1 MNMIAFLGLGRM
13 GTRMARRLVAAGHD
27 LSVWNRTPMPSAMP
41 GAQAAHSAAAAVADA
56 ELVLTMLSDPAA
68 VTDVLFGQHD
78 AVAAMRPGSL
88 LIEMSTIGPHAVADI
103 RRRLPESI
111 GLVDAPVLGGL
122 EPAASGSLLV
132 LAGGSQTDL
141 NRAEK
146 VLEALGE
153 VRHLG
158 PLGSG
163 AAMKLA
169 VMGVMVPMR
178 VLLAETLAAADANGL
193 DRAALLDILASRGL
207 ASFTAQTAPA
217 EETRYALAHAAKD
230 LTLAQQDLGRPGV
243 GLGMLAE
250 ARTRLAE
257 AKRTGLGGRDL
268 SVIYGQEIAVRN
280 EHVQKINPSTV
291 PAPGGAYSHAVRAG
305 DFLFV
310 SGQAALDD
318 GGNVVGEGDIDVQS
332 EFVFDCLERILADQ
346 GATFDDVVSIRTY
359 LTDMTMLPRY
369 GGVRRRR
376 ITGKPPSSTTVEVPK
391 LFRPGLLI
399 EVDVVAALPS
409 RSS

>member
-13 GTRMARRLVAAGHD
+13 GARMARRLAAAGHD
-27 LSVWNRTPMPSAMP
+27 LTVWNRTPMPSVAQ
-41 GAQAAHSAAAAVADA
+41 GAQVAPSAAAAVADA
-56 ELVLTMLSDPAA
+56 ELVITMLSDPAA

-78 AVAAMRPGSL
+78 AVAAMQPGSL

-111 GLVDAPVLGGL
+111 DLIDAPVLGGL

-132 LAGGSQTDL
+132 LAGGPQTAL

-163 AAMKLA
+163 AAMKLS
-169 VMGVMVPMR
+169 VMGVMVPLR
-178 VLLAETLAAADANGL
+178 VLLAETLAAADANGV
-193 DRAALLDILASRGL
+193 DEAALLDILGSRGL
-207 ASFTAQTAPA
+207 AAFTAHAAPA

-230 LTLAQQDLGRPGV
+230 LTLALQDLGRPSV
-243 GLGMLAE
+243 KLSMLGA
-250 ARTRLAE
+250 ARTRLANAE
-257 AKRTGLGGRDL
+257 RAGLGGRDL
-268 SVIYGQEIAVRN
+268 SAIYGAELPVRN
-280 EHVQKINPSTV
+280 GHIQKINPSTV
-291 PAPGGAYSHAVRAG
+291 PAPAGLYSHAVRAG
-305 DFLFV
+305 GLLFV

-318 GGNVVGEGDIDVQS
+318 SGNVVGEGDIEVQS

-359 LTDMTMLPRY
+359 LSDMTMLPRY
-369 GGVRRRR
+369 GGIRRRR
-376 ITGKPPSSTTVEVPK
+376 ITGEPPSSTTVEVPK

-409 RSS
+409 RTS

>member
-13 GTRMARRLVAAGHD
+13 GSRMARRLVAAGHD
-27 LSVWNRTPMPSAMP
+27 LTVWNRTPMPSVVP
-41 GAQAAHSAAAAVADA
+41 GAQVAPTAAAAVADA
-56 ELVLTMLSDPAA
+56 ELVITMLSDPAA
-68 VTDVLFGQHD
+68 VTDVLFGQQG
-78 AVAAMRPGSL
+78 AVAAMRAGSL

-111 GLVDAPVLGGL
+111 GLIDAPVLGGL
-122 EPAASGSLLV
+122 DPAASGSLLV
-132 LAGGSQTDL
+132 LAGGPQSDL

-146 VLEALGE
+146 LLEALGE

-163 AAMKLA
+163 AAMKLS
-169 VMGVMVPMR
+169 VMGVMVPVR
-178 VLLAETLAAADANGL
+178 VLLAETLAATDANGV
-193 DRAALLDILASRGL
+193 DGAALLDILGSRGL
-207 ASFTAQTAPA
+207 AAFTAHTQPA

-230 LTLAQQDLGRPGV
+230 LTLAQQDLGQRGV
-243 GLGMLAE
+243 ELGMLAE
-250 ARTRLAE
+250 ARIRLADAE
-257 AKRTGLGGRDL
+257 RAGLGGRDL
-268 SVIYGQEIAVRN
+268 SAIYGPVLQMRSG
-280 EHVQKINPSTV
+280 HTQKINPSTV
-291 PAPGGAYSHAVRAG
+291 PAPAGLYSHAVRAG
-305 DFLFV
+305 GLLFV

-318 GGNVVGEGDIDVQS
+318 SGNVVGEGDIDVQS

-376 ITGKPPSSTTVEVPK
+376 ITGEPPSSTTVEVPQ

-409 RSS
+409 RQR

>member
-1 MNMIAFLGLGRM
+1 
-13 GTRMARRLVAAGHD
+13 MARRLVAAGHD
-27 LSVWNRTPMPSAMP
+27 LTVWNRTPMPSAVP
-41 GAQAAHSAAAAVADA
+41 GAQVAPSAAAAVADA
-56 ELVLTMLSDPAA
+56 ELVITMLSDPAA
-68 VTDVLFGQHD
+68 VTDVLFGRHD
-78 AVAAMRPGSL
+78 AVPAMQPGSL

-111 GLVDAPVLGGL
+111 GLIDAPVLGGL

-132 LAGGSQTDL
+132 LAGGPQTDL
-141 NRAEK
+141 NRAGK
-146 VLEALGE
+146 VLEAWGE

-169 VMGVMVPMR
+169 VMGVVVPMR

-193 DRAALLDILASRGL
+193 DQAALLDILGSRGL

-230 LTLAQQDLGRPGV
+230 LTLAQQDLGRPGLQ
-243 GLGMLAE
+243 LGMLAG
-250 ARTRLAE
+250 ARSRLVDAE
-257 AKRTGLGGRDL
+257 RAGLGGRDL
-268 SVIYGQEIAVRN
+268 SAIYGPGLSVRN
-280 EHVQKINPSTV
+280 GHIQKINPSSV
-291 PAPGGAYSHAVRAG
+291 PAPAGAYSHAVRAG
-305 DFLFV
+305 DLLFV

-332 EFVFDCLERILADQ
+332 EFVFDCLERILANQ

-369 GGVRRRR
+369 GGVRSRR
-376 ITGKPPSSTTVEVPK
+376 ITGEPPSSTTVEVPK

-409 RSS
+409 RPN